1 MTHEPLVTVIIPS
14 FNHVDYIDQAI
25 ASVQAQTYRNWELII
40 VDDGSSDGTP
50 AVLQK
55 FKGQPRITIICNPVN
70 RGQSAVVNQALAAS
84 AGEFVCFLPSDDWYL
99 PDKLRLLVTKFQ
111 ELDSS
116 YGVVYGRGQRYFE
129 DTGVTVDADPPVHAG
144 WVLRHLVDRNFVY
157 PITPMFRRE
166 CFQRYPF
173 DERYKAEGEAI
184 FLKLALT
191 YQFAFV
197 PDVVG
202 VMRDHSRN
210 TGKDVDMMLQD
221 NLRYWEEFFA
231 RSDLPPEI
239 AGLRDWRI
247 SRLLRLKGL
256 ELVVSR
262 GRMPEGRA
270 ALVRSVRMFP
280 RNLLDVRVIA
290 ALVLAIMPPRLARKL
305 LATRGRAG

>member
-14 FNHVDYIDQAI
+14 FNHADYIDQAI
-25 ASVQAQTYRNWELII
+25 ASVRAQTYDNWELIV
-40 VDDGSSDGTP
+40 VDDGSSDDTP
-50 AVLQK
+50 EILQK
-55 FKGQPRITIICNPVN
+55 FESQPRIAVIRNPVN
-70 RGQSAVVNQALAAS
+70 RGQSAVLNQALAAS
-84 AGEFVCFLPSDDWYL
+84 TGEFVCFLPSDDWYL
-99 PDKLRLLVTKFQ
+99 PDKLRLLVARFQ

-129 DTGVTVDADPPVHAG
+129 DTGITVDIDPPVHCG
-144 WVLRHLVDRNFVY
+144 WVLRHLVERNFVY

-166 CFQRYPF
+166 CFDRYPF

-191 YQFAFV
+191 YRFAFV

-210 TGKDVDMMLQD
+210 AGKDIDMMLQD

-231 RSDLPPEI
+231 RSDLPREI
-239 AGLRDWRI
+239 RGLKNWRI

-262 GRMPEGRA
+262 GRMREGRD
-270 ALVRSVRMFP
+270 ALVRCIRMFP

-290 ALVLAIMPPRLARKL
+290 ALSLTMIPSRLARKL
-305 LATRGRAG
+305 VAARGVAK